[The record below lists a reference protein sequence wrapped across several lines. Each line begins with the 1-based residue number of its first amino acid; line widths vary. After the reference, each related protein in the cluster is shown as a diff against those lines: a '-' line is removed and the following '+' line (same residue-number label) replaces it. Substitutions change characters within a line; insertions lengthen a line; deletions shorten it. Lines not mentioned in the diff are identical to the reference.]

1 MPNIKAVVEYD
12 GTDFYGFQRQPSRPT
27 VQGELERALAKLF
40 KVETYKIVGAGRTDA
55 GVHATGQVVSFQIP
69 ETFPADRLR
78 PAVNGLLPISIR
90 LRRTEV
96 VPEEFHAR
104 YSAKSRTYRYVVLN
118 RDEPTA
124 LLTRYTW
131 HVRQPLDLDAM
142 RSASEVLIGKKDF
155 ASFGM
160 PERTGGSTVRRVL
173 NLDTKRRKDAIFCMV
188 RADAFLRGMVRAIV
202 GTLVEIGAGKRSPE
216 DMALILSACDR
227 QASGVSAPPRGLY
240 LTRVEY

>member
-12 GTDFYGFQRQPSRPT
+12 GTDFRGFQRQPSRPT

-40 KVETYKIVGAGRTDA
+40 KEETHKIIGAGRTDA

-69 ETFPADRLR
+69 ETFPADKIR

-90 LRRTEV
+90 LRRAEV
-96 VPEEFHAR
+96 VADEFHAR
-104 YSAKSRTYRYVVLN
+104 YSAKSRTYIYVVLN

-131 HVRQPLDLDAM
+131 HPRQPLDLDAM
-142 RSASEVLIGKKDF
+142 RTASGVLIGRKDF
-155 ASFGM
+155 ASFGA
-160 PERTGGSTVRRVL
+160 PDRKGGKTVRRIL
-173 NLDTKRRKDAIFCMV
+173 NLEIRRRKDAIFYLI
-188 RADAFLRGMVRAIV
+188 RADGFLRGMVRAIV
-202 GTLVEIGAGKRSPE
+202 GTLVEVGSGKRGPE
-216 DMALILSACDR
+216 EVAEILSACDR
-227 QASGVSAPPRGLY
+227 KASGLSAPPRGLY

>member
-12 GTDFYGFQRQPSRPT
+12 GTDFCGFQRQPSKPT

-40 KVETYKIVGAGRTDA
+40 KLETYKIVAAGRTDA
-55 GVHATGQVVSFQIP
+55 GVHATGQVVSFPIP
-69 ETFPADRLR
+69 ETFPADRIR

-90 LRRTEV
+90 VRRTEV
-96 VPEEFHAR
+96 VSEEFHAR
-104 YSAKSRTYRYVVLN
+104 YSAKSRTYVYVVLN

-131 HVRQPLDLDAM
+131 HLRQPLDLDVMKA
-142 RSASEVLIGKKDF
+142 AGAALIGRQDF
-155 ASFGM
+155 ASFGV
-160 PERTGGSTVRRVL
+160 PERTGGSTVRRIM
-173 NLDTKRRKDAIFCMV
+173 NLEIRRRKDAIFLLV
-188 RADAFLRGMVRAIV
+188 RADAFLRGMVRAIA
-202 GTLVEIGAGKRSPE
+202 GTLAEVGAGKRSPE
-216 DMALILSACDR
+216 EMALILSACDR